1 MTQEERLAIIKNRS
15 ALNEQKE
22 TDEKIQFNTECAT
35 LTNIIERMKDH
46 IASLLELVNACVDN
60 KIEIPDNKGF
70 EQNYTVAEAYGYRA
84 NFIAEGIHHNI
95 GFGKSFGLEQNYDA
109 IKLINGG
116 ACGEW
121 NLLVDN
127 QGKVFF
133 QAQNEILP
141 IERWTNVQKRNLEQ
155 FIKQFPKLERAF
167 FNYIESLDDKP
178 HVWAKVEWGDRSDEN
193 KMLWHLP
200 KVNRVFIPEA
210 IYENADNENEAYNLI
225 ENYLQTTYQAKVYTF
240 SAENL
245 NEYMQNKEK
254 DAYEK

>member
-46 IASLLELVNACVDN
+46 IASLLELANACVDN
-60 KIEIPDNKGF
+60 KIEIPDNKGL
-70 EQNYTVAEAYGYRA
+70 EQNYTVAEAYGYKA
-84 NFIAEGIHHNI
+84 NFIAEGTHHNI
-95 GFGKSFGLEQNYDA
+95 GLGKRNGQVHYDA
-109 IKLINGG
+109 VKLINGG

-133 QAQNEILP
+133 QNKDERLP
-141 IERWTNVQKRNLEQ
+141 AEQWTNVQKRNLEQ

-167 FNYIESLDDKP
+167 FNYIESLDDTT
-178 HVWAKVEWGDRSDEN
+178 HVWANVEWGDRSDEN
-193 KMLWHLP
+193 EMPWHLP
-200 KVNRVFIPEA
+200 KTNRIFIPEEV
-210 IYENADNENEAYNLI
+210 YENADNENEAYKLI

-245 NEYMQNKEK
+245 NEYMQNREK
-254 DAYEK
+254 DAYER